1 MYAKIIKDVAVV
13 NTFNALRAKGFS
25 NTEIAAI
32 TKCQTTD
39 VESVIGL
46 QPRKNY
52 KHMGQYQNVNIHLT
66 RKQMKDIRQGVDSL
80 NMAQRRR
87 ICSAFKRAHPG
98 MDIHEVDSIIQKY
111 VKVSDENMK
120 KIHRAYAYKTA

>member
-1 MYAKIIKDVAVV
+1 MYTKIINEVSVV
-13 NTFNALRAKGFS
+13 NTLNALRGKGFS

-32 TKCQTTD
+32 TKCSAND

-52 KHMGQYQNVNIHLT
+52 KHMGKYQNVNIHLT
-66 RKQMKDIRQGVDSL
+66 RKQMRDIRKGVDSL
-80 NMAQRRR
+80 TDLQRRK
-87 ICSAFKRAHPG
+87 IYGAFKRARPG
-98 MDIHEVDSIIQKY
+98 MDIHEVDNVIQKY
-111 VKVSDENMK
+111 IKVSEENMK